1 VRRRSSEIFGEE
13 RTEAV
18 DNHIRPKPHAFSD
31 PVSLGRLCQAMFIEG
46 ARVLGYTGE
55 ALMPK
60 EIQEQVFLA
69 ATLIADGLGQLLQ
82 NQDDAEQEVTG

>member
-1 VRRRSSEIFGEE
+1 MQ
-13 RTEAV
+13 AV
-18 DNHIRPKPHAFSD
+18 GNHISPKAHAFSD
-31 PVSLGRLCQAMFIEG
+31 PVRLGRLCQAMVIEG

>member
-1 VRRRSSEIFGEE
+1 MG
-13 RTEAV
+13 
-18 DNHIRPKPHAFSD
+18 NHISPKLHTLSD

-82 NQDDAEQEVTG
+82 NLDDAEQEVTG